1 MLGFGAIGETAI
13 GEIAQRAPSLADPDP
28 KTGALRPPWS
38 GSKPSSGARAS
49 GGCRRPLASAA
60 LPSGFLGSGHK

>member
-28 KTGALRPPWS
+28 KTGALRPPCF
-38 GSKPSSGARAS
+38 PFAS
-49 GGCRRPLASAA
+49 HSQNGKQNMQETPAN
-60 LPSGFLGSGHK
+60 SGFCQTTT